1 MCFIMSIV
9 LLALSFNF
17 FNAGSTLLAVG
28 SLMGAGFFIY
38 LMIKNIRYVKNLKNK
53 ENKQ

>member
-17 FNAGSTLLAVG
+17 FSAGSIFLAVG
-28 SLMGAGFFIY
+28 SLIGAGFFIY

-53 ENKQ
+53 ENK